1 LQKLHFRLPE
11 SCLASM
17 NLTEGYRHQRI
28 SGFWGL
34 VEVDMTT
41 LFSLTFSAIFL
52 AFAVAAIIGHVL
64 LIEAL
69 VRPFFARIALANR
82 QALAKSSL
90 LPQPA
95 R

>member
-1 LQKLHFRLPE
+1 VQKIAARSIEPNGRLPTPKNIG
-11 SCLASM
+11 L
-17 NLTEGYRHQRI
+17 
-28 SGFWGL
+28 WGL

-41 LFSLTFSAIFL
+41 LFSLTFSAVFL
-52 AFAVAAIIGHVL
+52 AFVVAALVGHAL

-69 VRPFFARIALANR
+69 VRPFFGRIALANR
-82 QALAKSSL
+82 QPLAKNSL